1 MPKRSAKIEVV
12 VGIFV
17 LVSLTLLLAM
27 VVLIGRRQN
36 VFEKRYE
43 ITGVFKSVAGLQ
55 PGAEVHLA
63 GINIGYIRGIGFN
76 KANEV
81 EVVMSISRAQAER
94 IRSDSV
100 ACIRT
105 MGVMGDRYVQITV
118 GSENEPPIPP
128 GGHIQTSEMI
138 EWEEL
143 LEAARPTLGNIEN
156 TMKNISELTDDV
168 ADPDGNVGTIL
179 KNVKTLSTDAL
190 EGRGTIG
197 ALFVRDDI
205 YTKTSTLLDTTKETM
220 ENLKGITASA
230 KEASV
235 RLPGILENAETGA
248 GKFVEFSALATE
260 AAAGVY
266 NIVGAGQNA
275 MKDVEVSASN
285 LRSASQDVREATPKI
300 DSLIESADE
309 GVRET
314 RKVIDAARQSW
325 LLRGYF
331 EPTLP
336 GEPIAVSGRDVAHP
350 EVTP

>member
-1 MPKRSAKIEVV
+1 MPKRTRKIEVI

-17 LVSLTLLLAM
+17 LVSIALLLAM

-63 GINIGYIRGIGFN
+63 GINIGYIRNIGFN
-76 KANEV
+76 ETNEV
-81 EVVMSISRAQAER
+81 EVVMSISTTQAER
-94 IRSDSV
+94 IRNDSV

-105 MGVMGDRYVQITV
+105 MGVMGDRYIQITV
-118 GSENEPPIPP
+118 GSEDEPTIPP
-128 GGHIQTSEMI
+128 GGQIGTSEII

-156 TMKNISELTDDV
+156 TMKNISELTDGV
-168 ADPDGNVGTIL
+168 TDPDGNVGTIL
-179 KNVKTLSTDAL
+179 QNVKTLSTDAL

-197 ALFVRDDI
+197 ALFARDDI
-205 YTKTSTLLDTTKETM
+205 YHKTSAVLDTTQETM
-220 ENLKGITASA
+220 ENLRGVTANA

-235 RLPGILENAETGA
+235 RLPGILEDAEDGA

-266 NIVGAGQNA
+266 NIVDSGQNA
-275 MKDVEVSASN
+275 MKDVEITTSN

-300 DSLIESADE
+300 DNLIESADE

-314 RKVIDAARQSW
+314 RKIIGAARQSW
-325 LLRGYF
+325 LIRGYF
-331 EPTLP
+331 EPSSP
-336 GEPIAVSGRDVAHP
+336 GEPIAVSGRDVAQP